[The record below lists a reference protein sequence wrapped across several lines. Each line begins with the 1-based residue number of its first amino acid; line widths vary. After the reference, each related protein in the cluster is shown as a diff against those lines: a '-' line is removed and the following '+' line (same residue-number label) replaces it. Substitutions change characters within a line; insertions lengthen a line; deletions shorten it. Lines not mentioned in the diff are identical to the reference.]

1 MIAGY
6 LSCAGYG
13 GRHVPDLYLTHL
25 TSGRIR
31 SMEVGMSRDPWAE
44 YEQVALVDPANL
56 SAGHRRL
63 LAIGSLRDEVNNG
76 GFDQYFF
83 SSAGNLAP
91 IALEAAEQAGAT
103 ELTSIIRQALEL
115 LNVSDPTNRTARQ

>member
-1 MIAGY
+1 
-6 LSCAGYG
+6 
-13 GRHVPDLYLTHL
+13 
-25 TSGRIR
+25 
-31 SMEVGMSRDPWAE
+31 MEVGMSRDPWAE